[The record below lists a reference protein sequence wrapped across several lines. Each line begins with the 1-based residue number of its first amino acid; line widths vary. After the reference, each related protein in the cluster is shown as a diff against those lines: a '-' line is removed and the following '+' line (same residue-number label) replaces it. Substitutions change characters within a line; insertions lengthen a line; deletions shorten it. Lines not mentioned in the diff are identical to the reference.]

1 MSKAHLIALFGVG
14 CAANS
19 LISWLAAIHPD
30 GGLFAK
36 GFYGTLLLLLGIGL
50 MLDDTIYPALNL
62 SQYGYYGLL
71 GVTFLSALL
80 GSGLI
85 WLSQ

>member
-19 LISWLAAIHPD
+19 LISWLAALHPNAGD
-30 GGLFAK
+30 FAK
-36 GFYGTLLLLLGIGL
+36 GFYGVLLLMIGVGL
-50 MLDDTIYPALNL
+50 MLDDTIYPSLNL
-62 SQYGYYGLL
+62 SQYSYYGLL
-71 GVTFLSALL
+71 GVTFLSALI

-85 WLSQ
+85 WLSL